1 MDLERACALQVHCFA
16 PTRNND
22 MKKFAYI
29 TAPTVEQVIPLLDAT
44 TRPLAGGTDLLTE
57 MKEDIVTP
65 ERLVSLRRLP
75 GLRGIARDANG
86 LRIGALTT
94 LSDLER
100 SLDVRDGPYAA
111 LALAARSAAS
121 PQLRNAAT
129 IGGNLLQDV
138 RCWYYRGPFNCWL
151 KGGEECYARNGEHHL
166 HALFQQSPCIA
177 PQPSDPATALLALDA
192 QVEIQDADGAR
203 SVALLELLAPP
214 TDTRRKPHTLGPA
227 ELIVGLT
234 LPTRDG
240 WRSVYHKGMER
251 ATYAFALVGVAAAI
265 RMDGEKVAEARI
277 ALGGV
282 ANTPVLAETV
292 AASLIGQPLTPESI
306 AAAAAKVADGAQPL
320 PQTAYKQELVVRM
333 VAAALQALV

>member
-1 MDLERACALQVHCFA
+1 
-16 PTRNND
+16 

-29 TAPTVEQVIPLLDAT
+29 TAPTVEQVIPLLDTT

-57 MKEDIVTP
+57 MQADIVAP
-65 ERLVSLRRLP
+65 ERLVSLQRLP
-75 GLRGIARDANG
+75 GLRGVTKNAGG

-100 SLDVRDGPYAA
+100 NPDVRDGPYAA

-129 IGGNLLQDV
+129 IGGNLLQDA

-166 HALFQQSPCIA
+166 HTLFQQSPCVA
-177 PQPSDPATALLALDA
+177 PQPGDPATALLALDA
-192 QVEIQDADGAR
+192 QVNIQGTDGAR
-203 SVALLELLAPP
+203 SIALLDLLAPP
-214 TDTRRKPHTLGPA
+214 TDTRRKLHTLGPS

-234 LPTRDG
+234 LPERNG
-240 WRSVYHKGMER
+240 WRSVYHKAMER
-251 ATYAFALVGVAAAI
+251 AVYAFALAGVAAAV

-282 ANTPVLAETV
+282 ANTPVPAETA
-292 AASLIGQPLTPESI
+292 AASLIGQPLTQETIAI
-306 AAAAAKVADGAQPL
+306 AAARAIDGAQPL
-320 PQTAYKQELVVRM
+320 PQTTYKQELVVRM
-333 VAAALQALV
+333 VTAALQALM